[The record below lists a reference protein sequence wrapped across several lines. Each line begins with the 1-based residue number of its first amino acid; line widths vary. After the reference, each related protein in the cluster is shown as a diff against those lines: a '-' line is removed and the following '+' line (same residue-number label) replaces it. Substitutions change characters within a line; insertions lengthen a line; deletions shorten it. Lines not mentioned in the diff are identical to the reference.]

1 MESSDK
7 KYGVAVALS
16 GVFGLLGIH
25 HFYLGRF
32 FHGLVDLS
40 LTLTGVYFLMGEQ
53 EVLGWSILAVD
64 YIHTVVVM
72 IMLLIG
78 AYKDSQGKIV
88 TYPGQKIN

>member
-1 MESSDK
+1 MEFSDK
-7 KYGVAVALS
+7 NYGVAVALS

-64 YIHTVVVM
+64 YIHTIVVM

-78 AYKDSQGKIV
+78 AYKDSQGKFV
-88 TYPGQKIN
+88 AYPGQKIN

>member
-1 MESSDK
+1 MEPSDK

-40 LTLTGVYFLMGEQ
+40 LTLTGVYFLVGEQ
-53 EVLGWSILAVD
+53 EILGWCILAVD
-64 YIHTVVVM
+64 YIHTVIVM

-88 TYPGQKIN
+88 TYPGQKLN

>member
-53 EVLGWSILAVD
+53 EILGWSILAVD

-88 TYPGQKIN
+88 TKLIL

>member
-53 EVLGWSILAVD
+53 EILGWGILAVD

-72 IMLLIG
+72 IMLLVG